1 MPANHNLQ
9 KKAAVINDF
18 TSFGR
23 CSLTVAI
30 PILSALR
37 VQCCPVPTAIFTNHT
52 DYPSYAWTDYTEHLD
67 DYICQWTRLG
77 LRFDAIATG
86 FLGSIPQVDF
96 VKRFLAAFRDEGT
109 QVVVD
114 PVMGDHGR
122 LYATYSRDLADAMR
136 SLLDVADILT
146 PNLTEACAL
155 AGWPYNPEM
164 ADAELAALCGELGGH
179 HNAKIVISGISRGD
193 DLVNFVHEPGC
204 APARVVQRRIGSERC
219 GTGDVFS
226 SVIVADAVNGVP
238 FVESVRR
245 AGDFV
250 AKAVSR
256 TMELGLP
263 EADGLA
269 FEDVLEE
276 LNP

>member
-1 MPANHNLQ
+1 MSTNHNLQ

-23 CSLTVAI
+23 CSLTVTI

-67 DYICQWTRLG
+67 DYICQWSRLG

-96 VKRFLAAFRDEGT
+96 VKRFLHAFHDERT

-122 LYATYSRDLADAMR
+122 LYATYNQDLANAMR

-155 AGWPYNPEM
+155 AGWPYNSEM
-164 ADAELAALCGELGGH
+164 TDGELADLCGELSGH
-179 HNAKIVISGISRGD
+179 HNARIVISGISRGD
-193 DLVNFVHEPGC
+193 DIINFVHEPGQ
-204 APARVVQRRIGSERC
+204 ATALLPQRRIGTERC

-226 SVIVADAVNGVP
+226 SVIVADAVNGIP

-245 AGDFV
+245 ASAFV
-250 AKAVSR
+250 AKAVTR

-269 FEDVLEE
+269 FEDVLED
-276 LNP
+276 LIL